1 MAPLVGDGFMQLN
14 HPWDA
19 PLFGRDQGYL
29 RAIDFDPREPVGGT
43 LLRRPTGGHRNI
55 DWSAIE
61 VLNSAGPDK
70 FQQARVLWYALLAQG
85 FIVPGTGNSDSHG
98 LTDSQLGWSRNW
110 VDAGLDVASFDA
122 KRFDQA
128 LHAGKSSA
136 GIGIVVTARVGPFT
150 ATNNVGN
157 TPYSPAVDDM
167 LEVEVRAAPWVPVE
181 EVRVVT
187 SRGTTIIAAGPAVLH
202 TFDPFGSSGTIR
214 YHAFVPITDLVDRD
228 DFIVV
233 EAGMPILRAADI
245 DDDGVPD
252 TTDNNG
258 DGVIDKRDVEEDED
272 TGPLVAP
279 PDPEDRTDVR
289 WAITRVISGA
299 WPEGFANPVLID
311 LDGNGWTP
319 PGL

>member
-1 MAPLVGDGFMQLN
+1 
-14 HPWDA
+14 
-19 PLFGRDQGYL
+19 
-29 RAIDFDPREPVGGT
+29 
-43 LLRRPTGGHRNI
+43 
-55 DWSAIE
+55 
-61 VLNSAGPDK
+61 
-70 FQQARVLWYALLAQG
+70 
-85 FIVPGTGNSDSHG
+85 
-98 LTDSQLGWSRNW
+98 
-110 VDAGLDVASFDA
+110 
-122 KRFDQA
+122 
-128 LHAGKSSA
+128 
-136 GIGIVVTARVGPFT
+136 
-150 ATNNVGN
+150 
-157 TPYSPAVDDM
+157 
-167 LEVEVRAAPWVPVE
+167 VPVE

-214 YHAFVPITDLVDRD
+214 YHAFIPITDLVDRD

-258 DGVIDKRDVEEDED
+258 DDVIDKRDVEEDED